1 MSEPTDT
8 ERLLELMSAPLRDV
22 DDLRRKVTALGVHAD
37 RVGDDNSPFGE
48 AIANALV
55 KIKHA
60 REALEAVEYKVIEVH
75 ERQNE

>member
-1 MSEPTDT
+1 
-8 ERLLELMSAPLRDV
+8 MSAPLRGV
-22 DDLRRKVTALGVHAD
+22 DNLRRKMTALGVQAD
-37 RVGDDNSPFGE
+37 RAGDGNSPFGE

-75 ERQNE
+75 ERPQEK